1 MKIKTNLFF
10 AVVLAWGGVAGR
22 LALAEGG
29 SARVKPW
36 EKFSVTLGGM
46 LSNTDSSFRVGSG
59 LGVDVD
65 FEKILGLETNTTVF
79 RAESAWRFSENRRHR
94 VDASWFALHRTG
106 TRDLGL
112 EFDVTEPDGSIT
124 TISTGTQIGSHLDM
138 DIYEIAYS
146 YSFVQDERV
155 DLAVVGGLYVMPI
168 DFGFSASG
176 VTVAE
181 GGFKFAAPLP
191 VIGYRMDFAITPK
204 WFFRSGTQIFYVDY
218 SGFVGNLSDIRGAV
232 EFQPIKN
239 VGLGLGFN
247 NLRVNFKGSGS
258 GLPGSDIDGKIEF
271 ENRGFQF
278 YAKYLF

>member
-1 MKIKTNLFF
+1 
-10 AVVLAWGGVAGR
+10 